1 MTWLG
6 TVRDRYSVATNPL
19 RTERK
24 IELCALLLGLVLCF
38 QLLYSGVRYAQ
49 APVFDAVAPAEDAL
63 TVKQVHPLARV
74 STVQSEQIR
83 ARPLFWE
90 SRRPVEP
97 VIETAKVRPP
107 HAKKSKLKDVTL
119 LGVFSGEGAAG
130 IIVRVKDKR
139 RRILLGEEINGW
151 TLESVEPN
159 EIVFSAGGKTKKLQL
174 KARND
179 FGDMPPVAG
188 VAGRP
193 ARPGSPAAKKSAK
206 ESSEESLSLGGMLR
220 K

>member
-1 MTWLG
+1 MTWLS

-24 IELCALLLGLVLCF
+24 IELFALLLGLVLCF
-38 QLLYSGVRYAQ
+38 QLLYSGVRYAR

-63 TVKQVHPLARV
+63 TVKQIHPLARV

-90 SRRPVEP
+90 SRRPVEG
-97 VIETAKVRPP
+97 VVETAKTRTP
-107 HAKKSKLKDVTL
+107 HAKDAKLKNVTL
-119 LGVFSGEGAAG
+119 LGVFSGDETAG
-130 IIVRVKDKR
+130 IIVKVKGKK
-139 RRILLGEEINGW
+139 RRILLGEEIDGW

-159 EIVFSAGGKTKKLQL
+159 EIVFSAGGRTKKLQL
-174 KARND
+174 QARSD
-179 FGDMPPVAG
+179 FGDML
-188 VAGRP
+188 
-193 ARPGSPAAKKSAK
+193 PAAKKSVK